1 LCDLSNRIARVALP
15 EGLSGYGLVV
25 AQGSVSDPLFF
36 LLYINNVV
44 DLFVNHMQTIWN
56 FSLK

>member
-36 LLYINNVV
+36 FTVY
-44 DLFVNHMQTIWN
+44 
-56 FSLK
+56 